1 MNQPFHQGV
10 RFPLNGEWYFET
22 KTWGCMCSLILVYYC
37 SSLTILSS
45 VHLYA
50 KVGAA
55 PMKLQLGDGR
65 GKGARVTCIESP
77 LLSGSLSPPHLLF
90 PSFPLHHDLMS
101 PFLVRIPLEIP
112 AVGTSETISPATCVI
127 SETDNYVT
135 FVCEQSKAKI
145 IYKKVFA

>member
-1 MNQPFHQGV
+1 MVFRNQDLGLHVLIDIGV
-10 RFPLNGEWYFET
+10 LLFLLDHFII
-22 KTWGCMCSLILVYYC
+22 CSLVC
-37 SSLTILSS
+37 EGWGSTNET
-45 VHLYA
+45 
-50 KVGAA
+50 AA
-55 PMKLQLGDGR
+55 WRWEGQRSK
-65 GKGARVTCIESP
+65 VTCIESP

-90 PSFPLHHDLMS
+90 LSFPLHHDLMS

-112 AVGTSETISPATCVI
+112 VVGTSETISPATCVI